1 MSVKSFLMAAGVEAL
16 IFVVFGYFYGEH
28 KYDEGGDDTR
38 ASIVTDS
45 TVMVTAD
52 TVWAV
57 ADTVIR
63 YEWLIVSE
71 AVIDTVN
78 EAVTYSTHIDT
89 TVMIG
94 GDTLAAITQDIS
106 FTEGIFETL
115 MKIDIRPV
123 ELLVATTRTTF
134 RTVIKEVSVSK
145 FPNTFLTGF
154 ISAVITIIAVA
165 LAFIL

>member
-1 MSVKSFLMAAGVEAL
+1 MSVKSFLMAAGIEAL

-28 KYDEGGDDTR
+28 KDSGGYDR
-38 ASIVTDS
+38 AVATLSQDSMAVT
-45 TVMVTAD
+45 TD

-78 EAVTYSTHIDT
+78 EVVTYSTRIDT
-89 TVMIG
+89 AAVMGKDTVAVIS
-94 GDTLAAITQDIS
+94 QDIS
-106 FTEGIFETL
+106 LTEDIFEIL

-123 ELLVATTRTTF
+123 EKIINVVKTEF
-134 RTVIKEVSVSK
+134 RTVVKEVRISE

-165 LAFIL
+165 LALL

>member
-1 MSVKSFLMAAGVEAL
+1 MSFKSFLMAAGVEAL

-45 TVMVTAD
+45 TVVVTTD

-63 YEWLIVSE
+63 YEWLIINE

-78 EAVTYSTHIDT
+78 EVVTYSTQIDT
-89 TVMIG
+89 AVVMGKDTVALIS
-94 GDTLAAITQDIS
+94 QDIS
-106 FTEGIFETL
+106 LTEGIFQTL

-123 ELLVATTRTTF
+123 EKIINVIKTEF
-134 RTVIKEVSVSK
+134 RTVIKEVRISS

-154 ISAVITIIAVA
+154 ISAVITIIIVA
-165 LAFIL
+165 LALL